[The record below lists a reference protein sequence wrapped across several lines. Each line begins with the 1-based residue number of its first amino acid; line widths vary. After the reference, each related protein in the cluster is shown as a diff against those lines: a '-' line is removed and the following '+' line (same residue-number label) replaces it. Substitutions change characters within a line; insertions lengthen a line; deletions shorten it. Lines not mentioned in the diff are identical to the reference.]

1 MLEVKLDALPEV
13 SSEVIGSAVAK
24 PGRPV
29 LSKQAKVL
37 ALRGTL
43 ETAVTRSWCLGS
55 APGQHRNLIYHLP
68 AAAIL
73 TS

>member
-29 LSKQAKVL
+29 LSKQAKD
-37 ALRGTL
+37 
-43 ETAVTRSWCLGS
+43 
-55 APGQHRNLIYHLP
+55 LP
-68 AAAIL
+68 FVVPL
-73 TS
+73 KLQ